1 VNSSAC
7 SNKRKSHERFVSSV
21 EPAIQ
26 TPSRFETQNPMPP
39 RMKIPNLL
47 PVIREGRFCRFGA
60 AWLLALGMAA
70 ALTPD
75 ARSDDDRLIGVDARF
90 VRVSEA
96 QARKAFGEQGAGT
109 AVSAALAPEQTA
121 KILRTLSQL
130 KADFFSNPSVVA
142 RNGQR
147 AKVET
152 VRELRYPTEFN
163 DSKDEP
169 GKFVP
174 TAFETRNVGVTL
186 EVEGTIQDDDIDL
199 RIAPKI
205 VNFLGFIDYGGHN
218 GAGLA
223 SGLHPMTELLKR
235 RLTEGGLW
243 QPVFSRQ
250 EIKTNVRI
258 MSGLTVLLGSLP
270 LDPAMKE
277 VDAGGPQTFV
287 FITARILP
295 TTGAANPSR
304 PASP

>member
-1 VNSSAC
+1 MNSSAC

-163 DSKDEP
+163 PSKDEP

-186 EVEGTIQDDDIDL
+186 EVEGSIHGDEIEL
-199 RIAPKI
+199 SIMPRI

-218 GAGLA
+218 ATALA
-223 SGLHPMTELLKR
+223 SGLHPMAELLKR
-235 RLTEGGLW
+235 RLTEGGIW
-243 QPVFSRQ
+243 QPVFSTQ
-250 EIKTNVRI
+250 SITTSVRV
-258 MSGLTVLLGSLP
+258 MSGLTLLLGGLP
-270 LDPAMKE
+270 SDPVAKE
-277 VDAGGPQTFV
+277 VDASGPRTFV

-295 TTGAANPSR
+295 VTGATNPPR
-304 PASP
+304 HTSP